1 MKTVCGTLVLTAAA
15 FFAGCDRMNM
25 NMMQPQRP
33 SPVAATPAAEPDR
46 TARYNAPRVN
56 PPVVV
61 REEGSETAVDKA
73 LDWAQK
79 YMEVSAKLTASE
91 KENRALTEKSQA
103 LQQQLDTS
111 KTQLA
116 AAQKELNEAN
126 AMLKDLET
134 RLAKWQ
140 ENVLGYRQ
148 EMRDAQKAQMEGLAR
163 VLKLL
168 GDTSAPAASAGAA
181 STPQSP
187 AVAGKE
193 AGHAIP

>member
-1 MKTVCGTLVLTAAA
+1 MRTLCGTLVLSAAV
-15 FFAGCDRMNM
+15 FSGGCDRMNM
-25 NMMQPQRP
+25 NMMQDHRP
-33 SPVAATPAAEPDR
+33 SAVAATPAIEPDR
-46 TARYNAPRVN
+46 PARYNPPRVN

-61 REEGSETAVDKA
+61 REEGSDTAVDKA

-103 LQQQLDTS
+103 LQQQLDTN
-111 KTQLA
+111 KAQLA

-126 AMLKDLET
+126 AMLKELET
-134 RLAKWQ
+134 RLTKWQ

-148 EMRDAQKAQMEGLAR
+148 EMREAQKAQMEAMAR
-163 VLKLL
+163 VIKLL
-168 GDTSAPAASAGAA
+168 GGEVPAAGAA
-181 STPQSP
+181 GAPAPQAP
-187 AVAGKE
+187 ALAGKE